1 MPRKNVPFPPRRDKT
16 PARAL
21 ADLLAV
27 SGAPLSALELSG
39 LAGYGEKAVLAAL
52 EHLRRS
58 QRRSPRP
65 LRVHPARCL
74 ACGYVFAKRDR
85 LEKPGK
91 CPVCREARIEAPRFS
106 LEPSPNVDAA
116 APLGHYTP
124 GTFQGGLPMAI
135 SPLAGKPA
143 PRSLLVN
150 VPRLVAAYYS
160 LSPDP
165 ADPLQRV
172 SFGTSGHRGSSFDA
186 TFNEAHILATTQA
199 ICDYRAGQG
208 IAGPLFLGMD
218 THALS
223 EPAFIT
229 ALEVLAANGVATR
242 IQTGRGYTPTPVIS
256 HAILTCNRD
265 HKDARADGIV
275 ITPSHNPPADGG
287 FKYNPPSGGPADT
300 DVTRVVQDMANAY
313 LGKKLAGVRRMSYAA
328 ALRADCVET
337 YDYVAPYVADLA
349 NMVDMAA
356 IRDAGIRI
364 GVDPLGGSGIAFWEP
379 MAERYGLNLSLIS
392 DVVDPTFSF
401 MTVDKDGKI
410 RMDCSSPYAMARLI
424 EHKASYD
431 IAFGN
436 DPDYDRH
443 GIVTKGA
450 GLLNPNN
457 YLAVA
462 IEYLFTTRSGWR
474 ADAAVGKTVVSSAMI
489 DRVAGSLGR
498 RLCEV
503 PVGFK
508 WFVPGLLDGSFG
520 FGGEESAGASY
531 LRADGAVWTTDKD
544 GIIMDLLAC
553 EITAKTGK
561 DPAEHYAALTA
572 RFGEPLYERLDAP
585 ASKAQKA
592 ALSKLSPEMVA
603 ATSLAGEAITAKLT
617 RAPGNDAPIGGL
629 KVVTEN
635 GWFAARPSGTEDVYK
650 IYAESF
656 NGREHLLALQAEA
669 REIVDAAF
677 AAAGV

>member
-1 MPRKNVPFPPRRDKT
+1 M
-16 PARAL
+16 
-21 ADLLAV
+21 
-27 SGAPLSALELSG
+27 
-39 LAGYGEKAVLAAL
+39 
-52 EHLRRS
+52 
-58 QRRSPRP
+58 
-65 LRVHPARCL
+65 
-74 ACGYVFAKRDR
+74 
-85 LEKPGK
+85 
-91 CPVCREARIEAPRFS
+91 
-106 LEPSPNVDAA
+106 
-116 APLGHYTP
+116 
-124 GTFQGGLPMAI
+124 
-135 SPLAGKPA
+135 
-143 PRSLLVN
+143 
-150 VPRLVAAYYS
+150 
-160 LSPDP
+160 
-165 ADPLQRV
+165 
-172 SFGTSGHRGSSFDA
+172 
-186 TFNEAHILATTQA
+186 
-199 ICDYRAGQG
+199 
-208 IAGPLFLGMD
+208 
-218 THALS
+218 
-223 EPAFIT
+223 
-229 ALEVLAANGVATR
+229 
-242 IQTGRGYTPTPVIS
+242 
-256 HAILTCNRD
+256 
-265 HKDARADGIV
+265 
-275 ITPSHNPPADGG
+275 
-287 FKYNPPSGGPADT
+287 
-300 DVTRVVQDMANAY
+300 
-313 LGKKLAGVRRMSYAA
+313 
-328 ALRADCVET
+328 
-337 YDYVAPYVADLA
+337 
-349 NMVDMAA
+349 
-356 IRDAGIRI
+356 
-364 GVDPLGGSGIAFWEP
+364 
-379 MAERYGLNLSLIS
+379 
-392 DVVDPTFSF
+392 
-401 MTVDKDGKI
+401 
-410 RMDCSSPYAMARLI
+410 
-424 EHKASYD
+424 
-431 IAFGN
+431 
-436 DPDYDRH
+436 
-443 GIVTKGA
+443 
-450 GLLNPNN
+450 
-457 YLAVA
+457 A